1 MRVCF
6 TNLGCKLNQAELEK
20 MARQFHAAGHQ
31 VVATLDRADLH
42 VINTCTVTHMAARGS
57 RKLARRGSR
66 HHPGLRTVLTGCYV
80 SEQPEQAAE
89 LAGVDLVVPNDVKDE
104 LLARVHA
111 AFPDEV
117 PEQLHGHLQGRP
129 GDLPYLPEVAGTWGP
144 LEFGNTRGL
153 VKVEDG
159 CNMRCSF
166 CIIPFTRGR
175 QHSRPLTDCV
185 AEVQALA
192 EGGYQEVVVT
202 GVQISSYRTPEG
214 ERLYDLV
221 HALLADTDIP
231 RLRLTSIA
239 PWQLDRRLLRLWSE
253 AGSARGGRQGTSHH
267 GASHQGTSHRGTR
280 LCRHVHFSLQSGSTE
295 TLHRMRRPYT
305 AEQYADLLAEVRDA
319 VPGMAVTTDVIV
331 GFPGETD
338 AEFDD
343 NLAFTQR
350 MVFAKVHAFPYS
362 SRPGTLAANL
372 PDHVEHSV
380 KRERMAR
387 MLAVTEAA
395 EEDFRRAQL
404 GQTAEVLWEG
414 AREGVWQGMTD
425 NYLRVFTESSE
436 DLGNRLLPVQLEE
449 MVDGGVKGRVLSGRR
464 AA

>member
-6 TNLGCKLNQAELEK
+6 TNLGCKLNQAELENL
-20 MARQFHAAGHQ
+20 ARQFHAAGHQ

-57 RKLARRGSR
+57 RKLARRSSR
-66 HHPGLRTVLTGCYV
+66 RRPGLRTVLTGCYV

-104 LLARVHA
+104 LLARVHV
-111 AFPDEV
+111 AFPDDV
-117 PEQLHGHLQGRP
+117 PELHEYLQERP
-129 GDLPYLPEVAGTWGP
+129 GDLPYLPEVEGTWGP

-166 CIIPFTRGR
+166 CIIPYTRGR
-175 QHSRPLTDCV
+175 QHSRPLADCV
-185 AEVQALA
+185 AEAQALA
-192 EGGYQEVVVT
+192 KGGYQEVVVT

-253 AGSARGGRQGTSHH
+253 AGSTRGGPW
-267 GASHQGTSHRGTR
+267 GTR

-295 TLHRMRRPYT
+295 TLRRMRRPYT

-338 AEFDD
+338 AEFEES
-343 NLAFTQR
+343 LAFTER
-350 MVFAKVHAFPYS
+350 MAFAKVHAFPYS
-362 SRPGTLAANL
+362 SRPGTFAADL

-395 EEDFRRAQL
+395 EKDFRRAQL

-414 AREGVWQGMTD
+414 ARDGVWQGTTD
-425 NYLRVFTESSE
+425 NYLRVYAEGAD
-436 DLGNRLLPVQLEE
+436 DLRNRLLPVRLEE
-449 MVDGGVKGRVLSGRR
+449 MVKGGVKGRVLSGRR